1 MALNTLQ
8 IYRGD
13 PLVINDIITV
23 RQPTLGEIADYGEER
38 YLSTLS
44 ALCGTPSDFMVA
56 LDDIGIRFEDV
67 SEFQLFIMLTRN
79 LTPDDTSILLGDV
92 DLSKY
97 ELQFNSQDGTERL
110 YNRETKSVIDRAI
123 YIQMTNYIRKIH
135 DMRKNMDHGEN
146 EETRQYLLDRERRK
160 QARNRRKKFKS
171 ILFPLVSALVNCE
184 YYHGSLE
191 DVWNMKVFAFYD
203 SIKRVQKIQGARALL
218 AGIYAG
224 TIDQKK
230 IDTDELNWMGDYK

>member
-1 MALNTLQ
+1 
-8 IYRGD
+8 
-13 PLVINDIITV
+13 
-23 RQPTLGEIADYGEER
+23 
-38 YLSTLS
+38 
-44 ALCGTPSDFMVA
+44 
-56 LDDIGIRFEDV
+56 
-67 SEFQLFIMLTRN
+67 
-79 LTPDDTSILLGDV
+79 
-92 DLSKY
+92 
-97 ELQFNSQDGTERL
+97 
-110 YNRETKSVIDRAI
+110 
-123 YIQMTNYIRKIH
+123 
-135 DMRKNMDHGEN
+135 MDHGEN

-160 QARNRRKKFKS
+160 QVRNRRKKFKS